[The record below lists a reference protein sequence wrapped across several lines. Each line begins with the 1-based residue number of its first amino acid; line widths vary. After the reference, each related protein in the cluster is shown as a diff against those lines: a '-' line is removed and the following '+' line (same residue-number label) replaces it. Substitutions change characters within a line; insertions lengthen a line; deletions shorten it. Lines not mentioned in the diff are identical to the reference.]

1 MIVATTITS
10 CFLFEAA
17 LKIQAYSNIVSMA
30 IVTMILGFDNRL
42 CHRLK
47 KI

>member
-17 LKIQAYSNIVSMA
+17 LKSQAYNNIVSMA
-30 IVTMILGFDNRL
+30 IVTMIFGFDNRL
-42 CHRLK
+42 YHRLK